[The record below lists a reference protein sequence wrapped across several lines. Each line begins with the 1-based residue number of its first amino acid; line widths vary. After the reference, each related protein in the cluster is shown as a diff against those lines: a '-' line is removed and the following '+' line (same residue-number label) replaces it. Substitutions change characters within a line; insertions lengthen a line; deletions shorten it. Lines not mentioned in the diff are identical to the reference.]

1 MVTRHTERAIGV
13 RFRIITTALILSAN
27 AVFGIDLR
35 YWAWQRNEP
44 LTEQESAE
52 LNAQKVETIYWQVG
66 ELENSAETWRWKAR
80 FPFPS
85 SSNGR
90 IHFVPAVRL
99 VSRERQPFSEASVTA
114 LVRTLGSA
122 VARHE
127 ELQLDYDAPDR
138 LLSDYAAALEQ
149 IRALFP
155 RLTITALPHW
165 SRRDYLKVLEPRVE
179 ELLPMLY
186 DFEAEPVLKDRS
198 PMPLLA
204 PEKILKLIE
213 DWRSC
218 GKTWRAGLPA
228 FARLSVYDA
237 NQKLRGQIRNWTWDE
252 LCFNRNVTI
261 ESGGQFGTTILR
273 AARPTSI
280 SNTPV
285 RQNEKVIVRLA
296 DRPALRDAIRAA
308 EAAGAQSVV
317 LFRLPDSSASSGWSL
332 PQLGHLEEAP
342 RLILRKTSN
351 STLELVNEGNG
362 DLPPRF
368 ASEQS
373 DSGGYTVE
381 LEAGSRIFR
390 EAQAGDFASVSGYA
404 AQKPVSLPF
413 ATTLRFKFSELR
425 ARARL
430 ETGLIQLAP
439 GVDFSQSRYRILDIE
454 GGPSWKSLE

>member
-1 MVTRHTERAIGV
+1 M
-13 RFRIITTALILSAN
+13 RFRIIATALILSAN
-27 AVFGIDLR
+27 AAWGIDLG
-35 YWAWQRNEP
+35 YWAWQRDEP

-52 LNAQKVETIYWQVG
+52 LAAQKIETIYWQIG
-66 ELENSAETWRWKAR
+66 ELENSGETWRWKAR
-80 FPFPS
+80 FRFPS
-85 SSNGR
+85 SGQ
-90 IHFVPAVRL
+90 IHLEPAVRL
-99 VSRERQPFSEASVTA
+99 VSRERQPFSNASVTA
-114 LVRTLGSA
+114 LVAALSSA
-122 VARHE
+122 IAKHE

-138 LLSDYAAALEQ
+138 LLSDYAAALEK

-155 RLTITALPHW
+155 HLTITALPHW
-165 SRRDYLKVLEPRVE
+165 SRRDCLKVLGPHVE

-186 DFEAEPVLKDRS
+186 DFEAEPVLKDPS
-198 PMPLLA
+198 PMPLIA
-204 PEKILKLIE
+204 PEKISKLIE

-218 GKTWRAGLPA
+218 GKTWRAGLPV

-252 LCFNRNVTI
+252 LCFNRNLTL
-261 ESGGQFGTTILR
+261 ENGGQFGATILR
-273 AARPTSI
+273 ATGSTSI
-280 SNTPV
+280 SNTPI
-285 RQNEKVIVRLA
+285 RPNEKVIVRLT
-296 DRPALRDAIRAA
+296 DRAALRDAIRAA
-308 EAAGAQSVV
+308 ESAGAKSVV

-332 PQLGHLEEAP
+332 SQLGHLGEAP

-373 DSGGYTVE
+373 DSGGYTLE

-390 EAQAGDFASVSGYA
+390 EAQPGDFASVSGQA

-439 GVDFSQSRYRILDIE
+439 GAHFSQSRYRILNIE
-454 GGPSWKSLE
+454 GGPPWKSLE